1 MNIYIVVSFIEK
13 VFLFLSPVWYILHT
27 FNCQEL
33 RVGDYLA
40 SKGKTYFIPM
50 MYKEK
55 VNREGRHKRVLLPV
69 VHNLVFLQKDDSEVN
84 LLSLLSESPVLVYVL
99 RKQHTQDFVEVPD
112 REMLEFRT
120 LCDPNFSDVC
130 FVSDNEAEMKP
141 GKMVEVVHGP
151 FKGMVGKLHRA
162 QGKFYFIRSLAGL
175 GVMIRI
181 SRWYCKALKCIL

>member
-1 MNIYIVVSFIEK
+1 
-13 VFLFLSPVWYILHT
+13 
-27 FNCQEL
+27 
-33 RVGDYLA
+33 
-40 SKGKTYFIPM
+40 M

-99 RKQHTQDFVEVPD
+99 RKQHTQDFVEVPGM
-112 REMLEFRT
+112 EMLEFRT

-151 FKGMVGKLHRA
+151 FKGMVGKLQRA
-162 QGKFYFIRSLAGL
+162 QGKFYFIKSLAGL